1 MTYVRD
7 GNLFIVPVQGGS
19 LSVTQLTDVTLKK
32 TDARLTDSQR
42 FIREEEE
49 KLIGYLRQ
57 QKEEKQRAEEKAK
70 LLKLPAFERPSGAKN
85 TIVPNYVTETGYTE
99 DIPGRTNVGDTQD
112 LSRHGGHQRPL
123 PGFRPARPAADRV
136 EEGELGA
143 GRLPGREPRVHGG
156 DQLGG

>member
-32 TDARLTDSQR
+32 TYARLTDSQR

-70 LLKLPAFERPSGAKN
+70 LLKLPAFELQERQSPA
-85 TIVPNYVTETGYTE
+85 
-99 DIPGRTNVGDTQD
+99 D
-112 LSRHGGHQRPL
+112 LMLSPDG
-123 PGFRPARPAADRV
+123 
-136 EEGELGA
+136 
-143 GRLPGREPRVHGG
+143 VHEAV
-156 DQLGG
+156 